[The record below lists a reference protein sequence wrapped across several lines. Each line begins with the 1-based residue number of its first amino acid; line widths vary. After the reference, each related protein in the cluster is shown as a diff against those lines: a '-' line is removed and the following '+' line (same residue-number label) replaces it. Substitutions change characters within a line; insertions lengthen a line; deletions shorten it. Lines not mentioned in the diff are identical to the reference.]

1 MRDGNRHYE
10 CSDDATIEPAW
21 VIARSLRPQRALSFV
36 PPGHTVQSNWLAC
49 GFCKTYLFRAL
60 LCGDFSFALDLS
72 IFMSGEFRAHLHNDE
87 VSLAFGMVVLV
98 AGKSRS

>member
-1 MRDGNRHYE
+1 MREGNRHYE

-21 VIARSLRPQRALSFV
+21 SSLGVFAPNGHSHSFH
-36 PPGHTVQSNWLAC
+36 PANTVQSNWLAC
-49 GFCKTYLFRAL
+49 GCCKTYLVRAL
-60 LCGDFSFALDLS
+60 LCGDFRFALDPS

-87 VSLAFGMVVLV
+87 VSLAGGMVLLA